1 MTQGRSVA
9 VGRTFVITGGGTGL
23 GRAFARTLA
32 SDGET
37 VVLLGR
43 RLDKVQA
50 VADELGNGSWALAC
64 DISDHISVDMA
75 FAEIA
80 KRHPKIDGL
89 INNAAYFTPFLI
101 AEAPTDEAEAILDT
115 NLKGLVWCCRA
126 AIPLLDRGGII
137 VNVGSEG
144 VMNPTAM
151 FAVYQA
157 SKWGLERFT
166 KALFAELAPQG
177 IRVTMLRACK
187 MYDEDFTWNVPPE
200 RMKQF
205 AEENEKRGWRPGKQ
219 AIARFENAGAQ
230 IRWLVNLP
238 GDVAVPEVVLDARFA

>member
-1 MTQGRSVA
+1 MGRI
-9 VGRTFVITGGGTGL
+9 FVITGGGTGL

-32 SDGET
+32 ADGET

-43 RLDKVQA
+43 RLEKVQA
-50 VADELGNGSWALAC
+50 VADEVGNGAWAQAC
-64 DISDHISVDMA
+64 DISDAASVDAA

-80 KRHPKIDGL
+80 RRHPRIDGL
-89 INNAAYFTPFLI
+89 INNAAFFTPFLI
-101 AEAPTDEAEAILDT
+101 AEAPTDEVAGILDI
-115 NLKGLVWCCRA
+115 NLKGLIWCCRA
-126 AIPLLDRGGII
+126 AIPLLERGGII

-151 FAVYQA
+151 LSVYQA

-177 IRVTMLRACK
+177 IRVTMLRVCK
-187 MYDEDFTWNVPPE
+187 MYDEDSTWNVPPE
-200 RMKQF
+200 RLKQF
-205 AEENEKRGWRPGKQ
+205 AEENAKRGWVPGQQ
-219 AIARFENAGAQ
+219 AIARFESAGAQ

>member
-1 MTQGRSVA
+1 MGRI
-9 VGRTFVITGGGTGL
+9 FVITGGGTGL

-32 SDGET
+32 ADGET

-50 VADELGNGSWALAC
+50 VADEVGNGSWAHSC
-64 DISDHISVDMA
+64 DIADPASVDAA

-80 KRHPKIDGL
+80 RRCGKIDGL
-89 INNAAYFTPFLI
+89 INNAAFFTPFLI
-101 AEAPTDEAEAILDT
+101 EDAPADEVDGIIDI
-115 NLKGLVWCCRA
+115 NLKGAVWCCRA

-151 FAVYQA
+151 LSVYQA

-166 KALFAELAPQG
+166 KALFAELAPRG

-187 MYDEDFTWNVPPE
+187 MYDEDSTWNVSPE

-205 AEENEKRGWRPGKQ
+205 GEENAKRGWNPGKQ
-219 AIARFENAGAQ
+219 AIARFESAGAQ

-238 GDVAVPEVVLDARFA
+238 PDVAVPEALLEARFA

>member
-1 MTQGRSVA
+1 MGRI
-9 VGRTFVITGGGTGL
+9 FVITGGGTGL

-32 SDGET
+32 ADGEI

-43 RLDKVQA
+43 RLEKVQA
-50 VADELGNGSWALAC
+50 VADEVGNGAWAQAC
-64 DISDHISVDMA
+64 DISDPASVDAA

-80 KRHPKIDGL
+80 RRHPKIDGL
-89 INNAAYFTPFLI
+89 INNAAFFTPFLI
-101 AEAPTDEAEAILDT
+101 AEAPTGEVEAILDT

-126 AIPLLDRGGII
+126 AIPLLGRGGIV

-151 FAVYQA
+151 LSVYQA

-166 KALFAELAPQG
+166 KALFTELAPQG
-177 IRVTMLRACK
+177 IRVTMLRVCK
-187 MYDEDFTWNVPPE
+187 MYDEDSTWNVPLE

-205 AEENEKRGWRPGKQ
+205 AQENEKRGWRPGKQ
-219 AIARFENAGAQ
+219 AIARFESAGAQ

>member
-1 MTQGRSVA
+1 MGRI
-9 VGRTFVITGGGTGL
+9 FVITGGGTGL

-32 SDGET
+32 ADGET

-43 RLDKVQA
+43 RLEKVRT
-50 VADELGNGSWALAC
+50 VADEVGNGAWALAC
-64 DISDHISVDMA
+64 DISDPASVDAA

-80 KRHPKIDGL
+80 RRHPKIDGL
-89 INNAAYFTPFLI
+89 INNAAFFTPFLI
-101 AEAPTDEAEAILDT
+101 AEAPTDEVEAIFDT

-126 AIPLLDRGGII
+126 AIPLLGRGGII

-166 KALFAELAPQG
+166 KALFAELAPEG

-187 MYDEDFTWNVPPE
+187 MFDEDFAWNVPPE

-219 AIARFENAGAQ
+219 AIARFESAGAQ

-238 GDVAVPEVVLDARFA
+238 GDVAVPEVLLDAWFA

>member
-1 MTQGRSVA
+1 M
-9 VGRTFVITGGGTGL
+9 GRTFVITGGGTGL

-32 SDGET
+32 ADGERL
-37 VVLLGR
+37 VLLGR
-43 RLDKVQA
+43 RLEKVQA
-50 VADELGNGSWALAC
+50 VADEVGNGSFALQC
-64 DISDHISVDMA
+64 DISDAASVDAA

-80 KRHPKIDGL
+80 QSCGTIAGL
-89 INNAAYFTPFLI
+89 INNAAFFTPFLI
-101 AEAPTDEAEAILDT
+101 KDAPTDEVDGIFDT
-115 NLKGLVWCCRA
+115 NLKGTVWCCRA
-126 AIPLLDRGGII
+126 AIPLLERGGII

-177 IRVTMLRACK
+177 IRVTLLRACK
-187 MYDEDFTWNVPPE
+187 MYDEDFTWNVSPE
-200 RMKQF
+200 RMKLF
-205 AEENEKRGWRPGKQ
+205 AEENAKRGWKPAQQ
-219 AIARFENAGAQ
+219 AIARFESAGAQ

-238 GDVAVPEVVLDARFA
+238 ADVAVPEVVLDARFA